1 MAADPVLAM
10 RKQTLAAIRARLK
23 HFEMKQGELAE
34 YLGLSRSRLHQL
46 QNGSTQAFSLEAL
59 VRIAHQADLTVRL
72 TVTGSLQIDNVT
84 GGYIV

>member
-23 HFEMKQGELAE
+23 HFDMKQGELAE

-59 VRIAHQADLTVRL
+59 VRIANQADLTVRL
-72 TVTGSLQIDNVT
+72 TVTRPYAQE
-84 GGYIV
+84 

>member
-23 HFEMKQGELAE
+23 HFDMKQGELAE

-59 VRIAHQADLTVRL
+59 VRIANQADLTVRL
-72 TVTGSLQIDNVT
+72 TVTRPYAQD
-84 GGYIV
+84 

>member
-46 QNGSTQAFSLEAL
+46 QNGATQAFSLEAL
-59 VRIAHQADLTVRL
+59 VRVAYQADLTVRL
-72 TVTGSLQIDNVT
+72 TVTRPYAQD
-84 GGYIV
+84 

>member
-10 RKQTLAAIRARLK
+10 RKQVLAAVRARLK

-72 TVTGSLQIDNVT
+72 TVPRPYAQE
-84 GGYIV
+84 

>member
-10 RKQTLAAIRARLK
+10 RKQVLAAIRARLK
-23 HFEMKQGELAE
+23 HYDMKQGELAE

-59 VRIAHQADLTVRL
+59 VRIANQADLTVRL
-72 TVTGSLQIDNVT
+72 TVTRPYAQE
-84 GGYIV
+84 

>member
-23 HFEMKQGELAE
+23 HYDMRQGELAE

-46 QNGSTQAFSLEAL
+46 VNGTDTA
-59 VRIAHQADLTVRL
+59 
-72 TVTGSLQIDNVT
+72 
-84 GGYIV
+84 